1 MVFRTPRSSLGK
13 IFASDWVGGQQFSWA
28 VSSTDLRLQSTSI
41 TCSTIWRTL
50 EWMVFRFCLR
60 NWRRQAPSA
69 IFSLVAGDYIGM
81 CCAQDLLYSCRFI
94 DLLCSLSLTGVS
106 IPFASKDRLIF
117 VTLSLQICHF
127 DSSVF
132 FSPRQQNTFLR
143 FGSSGCK
150 YLRCQRLPVDSHKHY
165 DSSGGKALV
174 SLRACTIENQ

>member
-1 MVFRTPRSSLGK
+1 MATATPKWRRRGLLYEDTAETAWRSRCLGLTGCGSGTSVD

-81 CCAQDLLYSCRFI
+81 CCAQDLLCSCRSI
-94 DLLCSLSLTGVS
+94 DLHCSLSLTGVS
-106 IPFASKDRLIF
+106 IPFTRYCSACS
-117 VTLSLQICHF
+117 C
-127 DSSVF
+127 
-132 FSPRQQNTFLR
+132 
-143 FGSSGCK
+143 
-150 YLRCQRLPVDSHKHY
+150 LRCSATTTSTTTPTTTCIVHS
-165 DSSGGKALV
+165 
-174 SLRACTIENQ
+174 